1 MVVTPKARSRH
12 LGRRLGE
19 EAVARA
25 RAMGFSTILLETNS
39 SLEPALALYRSLGF
53 EDIELDPGPEFERA
67 DVRMRLTLGNNGAA
81 T

>member
-1 MVVTPKARSRH
+1 
-12 LGRRLGE
+12 
-19 EAVARA
+19 
-25 RAMGFSTILLETNS
+25 MGFSTILLETNS

-53 EDIELDPGPEFERA
+53 EDIELDPGSEFERT